1 MVIFESKLVR
11 VSNGDWMLGPH
22 DKLVR
27 VAWVLIIMNDIGDKN
42 TENVYLFELVLEITL
57 AEQIVHGLQRIDN
70 MHLAVVR
77 ILLEVALSHLFAKVE
92 ADLLFYV
99 VR

>member
-11 VSNGDWMLGPH
+11 VSNGDWMLCPH

-57 AEQIVHGLQRIDN
+57 AEQIVHGLQ
-70 MHLAVVR
+70 
-77 ILLEVALSHLFAKVE
+77 
-92 ADLLFYV
+92 
-99 VR
+99 